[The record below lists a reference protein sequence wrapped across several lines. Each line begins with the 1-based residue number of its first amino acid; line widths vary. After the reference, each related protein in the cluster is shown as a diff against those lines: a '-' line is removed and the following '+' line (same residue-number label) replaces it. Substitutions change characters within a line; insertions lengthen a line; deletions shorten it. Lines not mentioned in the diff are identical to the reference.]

1 MTTLAKVVFLNIRRW
16 SCDVMLILVIAREVD
31 LNLKM
36 VESNAIRVAALLLQV
51 HFDLSCI

>member
-36 VESNAIRVAALLLQV
+36 VESNAITYLLILRSV
-51 HFDLSCI
+51 FYFDFDF